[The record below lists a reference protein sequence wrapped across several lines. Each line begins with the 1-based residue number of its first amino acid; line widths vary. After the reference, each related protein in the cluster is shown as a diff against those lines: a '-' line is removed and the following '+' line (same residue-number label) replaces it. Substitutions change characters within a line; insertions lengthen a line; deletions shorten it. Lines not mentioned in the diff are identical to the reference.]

1 VNAYSNHPEGHT
13 GPQSAPQPVTRNR
26 RSLILV
32 VDDVE
37 GNRQLVCRRLSP
49 FGYDLHQAESGEQ
62 ALEFIRDRKPD
73 LVLLDYMMPVMNG
86 IDVLKV
92 MRQDWQLGAI
102 PVIMLTARAE
112 SDAVVAAL
120 AAGADDYVTKPIDF
134 EVLRARIETQ
144 LAKQRSS
151 EQLKQANAALDERA
165 TMRVMAFDELRD
177 ELEREIVQRRHAE
190 RALAETQEMVARCKA
205 CGVFNHCDVPQ
216 GGNGADISGA
226 CTQGGAA
233 PSGEV
238 GNRAEK
244 AAKAARAL
252 EIVDALMRA
261 VAAGKPVNPAM
272 LAALRAQ
279 VADLA

>member
-1 VNAYSNHPEGHT
+1 MNAYSNHPEG
-13 GPQSAPQPVTRNR
+13 QSGQQGEGQPVTRGR
-26 RSLILV
+26 RSVILV

-49 FGYDLHQAESGEQ
+49 FGYDLHQAEGGEQ

-92 MRQDWQLGAI
+92 IRQDWQLAAI

-112 SDAVVAAL
+112 SEAVVAAL

-134 EVLRARIETQ
+134 EVLRARVETQ

-151 EQLKQANAALDERA
+151 DQLRQANAALDERA

-190 RALAETQEMVARCKA
+190 KALAEAQSMMTRCQD
-205 CGVFNHCDVPQ
+205 CGVVNHCDVPQ
-216 GGNGADISGA
+216 GGAGL
-226 CTQGGAA
+226 A
-233 PSGEV
+233 PAGDS
-238 GNRAEK
+238 RAK
-244 AAKAARAL
+244 GDLGAKAARAL
-252 EIVDALMRA
+252 DIIDALARA

-272 LAALRAQ
+272 LSALRAQ